1 MRAEGR
7 WNLLFA
13 TRGNGFQTDGSPF
26 LRCVG
31 TVRWGSTHARCGDK
45 AGLTLTGRK
54 HFDVAK
60 KYVLTQKSERFDSLY
75 TWREGYSQVMNR
87 LVVFLV
93 LVAFL
98 ALRLNEAKACKCRRC
113 CWELPILS
121 WLHAGTQTRNLEL
134 IRSWHGDP
142 EIGLCM
148 KQILRFPCC
157 FLTHVPTLEIL
168 KSFHFLGKRHP
179 RLICREHATKV
190 LGGKKALNK
199 PW

>member
-1 MRAEGR
+1 MVSKQTALHFCDVWEQYGEARHTHVAEIKLD
-7 WNLLFA
+7 WPLLA
-13 TRGNGFQTDGSPF
+13 ENILMS
-26 LRCVG
+26 LRNM
-31 TVRWGSTHARCGDK
+31 
-45 AGLTLTGRK
+45 
-54 HFDVAK
+54 F
-60 KYVLTQKSERFDSLY
+60 LTQKSERFDSLY
-75 TWREGYSQVMNR
+75 TWREGCSQVMNR

-121 WLHAGTQTRNLEL
+121 WLHAGTQNRNLEL

-142 EIGLCM
+142 EIGPCM